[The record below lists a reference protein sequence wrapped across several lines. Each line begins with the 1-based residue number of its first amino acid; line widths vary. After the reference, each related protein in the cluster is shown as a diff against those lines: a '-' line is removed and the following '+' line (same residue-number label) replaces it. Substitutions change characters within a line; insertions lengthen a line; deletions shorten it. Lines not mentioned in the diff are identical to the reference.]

1 MEIYITCL
9 LQILSFYSPFRRFE
23 MKNFLHRPTI
33 DTKSRFI
40 LKLTITKLDIDPTL
54 TQVFE
59 AKDVLQQDIV
69 EVRAG
74 KQDDLVDVDK
84 KSFGEITLDDLK
96 SFREILCVKVIV
108 R

>member
-1 MEIYITCL
+1 MIIKL
-9 LQILSFYSPFRRFE
+9 II
-23 MKNFLHRPTI
+23 I

-40 LKLTITKLDIDPTL
+40 FKTAITKFDIDRTL

-59 AKDVLQQDIV
+59 AKDVLPQDIV
-69 EVRAG
+69 EVRAR

-96 SFREILCVKVIV
+96 SVREILCIKGIA

>member
-1 MEIYITCL
+1 MIIKL
-9 LQILSFYSPFRRFE
+9 II
-23 MKNFLHRPTI
+23 I

-40 LKLTITKLDIDPTL
+40 FKTGITKFDIDRTL

-59 AKDVLQQDIV
+59 AKDVLPQAIV
-69 EVRAG
+69 EVRAR

-96 SFREILCVKVIV
+96 SFREILCIKGIV

>member
-1 MEIYITCL
+1 MIIKL
-9 LQILSFYSPFRRFE
+9 II
-23 MKNFLHRPTI
+23 I

-40 LKLTITKLDIDPTL
+40 FKTGITKFDSDKTL

-59 AKDVLQQDIV
+59 AKDVLPQNIV
-69 EVRAG
+69 EVRAR
-74 KQDDLVDVDK
+74 KQGDLVDVDK

-96 SFREILCVKVIV
+96 SFREILCIKGIV